1 MKRWI
6 SIEELSAFLD
16 GEAKHPEKA
25 RRLLQE
31 SEDAARKHAALSK
44 VSAQVRSL
52 PEPYVRPGF
61 SGRVIA
67 SLEDSESRRSLPWQV
82 PVGASLMAA
91 VLLAV
96 IAVIGVRDSVTPP
109 AVVHTVA
116 STPAAQTR
124 PETTALED
132 EDALVAE
139 LERLIASDRT
149 STAVLSD
156 GFYKEPEPV
165 EELPADLFL
174 ALAPAGW
181 LDSFDGLNGA
191 PDYTT
196 EMGALSD
203 AEKVIFVR
211 LLEEEYARTE
221 MQGLSAREG

>member
-1 MKRWI
+1 MKKRI
-6 SIEELSAFLD
+6 SVEELSAFLD
-16 GEAKHPEKA
+16 GEAKHPEKV
-25 RRLLQE
+25 RRLLQK

-52 PEPYVRPGF
+52 PGPYVRPGF

-91 VLLAV
+91 ALLAV
-96 IAVIGVRDSVTPP
+96 IAMIGVKDSVTPP

-116 STPAAQTR
+116 STPAQTK

-139 LERLIASDRT
+139 LERLITSDRT

-165 EELPADLFL
+165 EELPADLLL

-181 LDSFDGLNGA
+181 LDNFEAPKGT
-191 PDYTT
+191 PDYAT

-203 AEKVIFVR
+203 TEKVIFVR
-211 LLEEEYARTE
+211 LLEEYNRAE
-221 MQGLSAREG
+221 MQGLSVQEG